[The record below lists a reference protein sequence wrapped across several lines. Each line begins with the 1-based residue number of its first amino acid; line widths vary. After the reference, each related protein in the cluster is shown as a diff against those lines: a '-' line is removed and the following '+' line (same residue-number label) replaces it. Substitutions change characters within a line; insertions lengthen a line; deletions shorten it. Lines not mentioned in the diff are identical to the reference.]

1 MMQHR
6 CDIAKNDAILGRA
19 LKNDAILVR
28 AIKKRCNISA
38 RH

>member
-6 CDIAKNDAILGRA
+6 CDIAKNDAILVRA

>member
-1 MMQHR
+1 MQLVR
-6 CDIAKNDAILGRA
+6 AIKNDAILVRA
-19 LKNDAILVR
+19 IKNDAILVR